1 MDLKLDPYTIG
12 GVIAISA
19 GGYLII
25 KAYNNYSAVSVWN
38 TIGMITVGSALAW
51 GGVKIFS
58 AKSTGEK
65 KEQTKKIKADVTK
78 AIAAVGEESAVAA
91 AESYETKGATFS
103 CPKRDCRCR
112 GCYGCMGEDDD
123 PECNS
128 CGYVFE
134 DGPTGMGEHTTYQC
148 SCGVRACAGCI
159 GEDDPTCQSCGI
171 VFEHTMGPFDEKG
184 KYIGNAEFSESQ
196 REKLAK
202 KGLALPD
209 GSFPIRNKQDLK
221 NAIKSWG
228 LAKKSN
234 KAPAKKFIKLRAKQ
248 LGAMKELPKTW

>member
-78 AIAAVGEESAVAA
+78 AIAAVGEESAEVAA
-91 AESYETKGATFS
+91 AETNDKEHECHECGREWTRNNG
-103 CPKRDCRCR
+103 R
-112 GCYGCMGEDDD
+112 GCPYG
-123 PECNS
+123 
-128 CGYVFE
+128 
-134 DGPTGMGEHTTYQC
+134 
-148 SCGVRACAGCI
+148 
-159 GEDDPTCQSCGI
+159 DPTCFLCEKHNHNDCDYPDGFRCFFCGQVSCQNESKTDRDGCENPDLEYGES
-171 VFEHTMGPFDEKG
+171 F
-184 KYIGNAEFSESQ
+184 NAEFSESQ

-209 GSFPIRNKQDLK
+209 GAFPIRNKQDLK
-221 NAIKSWG
+221 NAIQSWG

>member
-78 AIAAVGEESAVAA
+78 AIAAVGEASPTAAIALVTSALIFLVCSFFSPVDL
-91 AESYETKGATFS
+91 AENIFTPPHA
-103 CPKRDCRCR
+103 
-112 GCYGCMGEDDD
+112 
-123 PECNS
+123 NAL
-128 CGYVFE
+128 
-134 DGPTGMGEHTTYQC
+134 PT
-148 SCGVRACAGCI
+148 VI
-159 GEDDPTCQSCGI
+159 IPI
-171 VFEHTMGPFDEKG
+171 VFQTET
-184 KYIGNAEFSESQ
+184 
-196 REKLAK
+196 
-202 KGLALPD
+202 AL
-209 GSFPIRNKQDLK
+209 
-221 NAIKSWG
+221 
-228 LAKKSN
+228 
-234 KAPAKKFIKLRAKQ
+234 
-248 LGAMKELPKTW
+248 

>member
-78 AIAAVGEESAVAA
+78 AIAAVGEESAEVAAA
-91 AESYETKGATFS
+91 AESYE
-103 CPKRDCRCR
+103 
-112 GCYGCMGEDDD
+112 
-123 PECNS
+123 
-128 CGYVFE
+128 
-134 DGPTGMGEHTTYQC
+134 
-148 SCGVRACAGCI
+148 
-159 GEDDPTCQSCGI
+159 
-171 VFEHTMGPFDEKG
+171 
-184 KYIGNAEFSESQ
+184 AEFSESQ

-209 GSFPIRNKQDLK
+209 GAFPIRNKQDLK
-221 NAIKSWG
+221 NAIQSWG